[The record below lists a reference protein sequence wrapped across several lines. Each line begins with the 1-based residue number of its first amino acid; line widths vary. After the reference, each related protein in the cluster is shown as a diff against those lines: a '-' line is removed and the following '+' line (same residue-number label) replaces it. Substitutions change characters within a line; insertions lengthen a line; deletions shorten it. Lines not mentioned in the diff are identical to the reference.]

1 MSASPQ
7 QTFLQGLG
15 LGIGAAALLF
25 YFWHT
30 EAVYQLQ
37 QQWLAEQKA
46 QLSAT
51 QQKPSAAQNIETID
65 LLMKSYAVTA
75 GFEDADMRETLI
87 QSRHLELLQ
96 QLQQSTQVDISDLV
110 DPAKPFNAAQLYA
123 ALLRIKQQQEK
134 QQARKQLDARLSEQ
148 KAQPAANPDQ

>member
-37 QQWLAEQKA
+37 QQWLSEQKA
-46 QLSAT
+46 FFVK
-51 QQKPSAAQNIETID
+51 QQQSPSTAHNIETID
-65 LLMKSYAVTA
+65 LLMKSYTVTP
-75 GFEDADMRETLI
+75 GTEDADMREALI
-87 QSRHLELLQ
+87 QSRHLQLLQ
-96 QLQQSTQVDISDLV
+96 QLQQSTNVDISDLV
-110 DPAKPFNAAQLYA
+110 DPSRPFNAAQLYA

-134 QQARKQLDARLSEQ
+134 QQARKLLDERL
-148 KAQPAANPDQ
+148 QPATRPAVTP